1 MEAMPESI
9 GRLLKFNEFV
19 NESKKK
25 EKMMLDTKV
34 KSIPTKKKKPE
45 ADEIAK
51 ELKKLEGKLV
61 KKEKIK
67 KK

>member
-1 MEAMPESI
+1 
-9 GRLLKFNEFV
+9 
-19 NESKKK
+19 
-25 EKMMLDTKV
+25 MMLDTKV